1 MKDRRLLI
9 KRTVEALL
17 AAMLLGMC
25 VLTFGNVVLRYGF
38 NSGIASS
45 DEIARLLLVWLTF
58 IGAVLAMYEGTHIGV
73 DMLVRRVPIPMQ
85 KIFFFLSNALVLLCC
100 VILFKGSWSQVMI
113 NLTIK
118 APVTGY
124 SMGLL
129 YASGLFAATGMGL
142 AVLRNLW
149 RLASGRIT
157 SEELLQVADS
167 EEEFP
172 VEAVPA
178 NAKHR
183 SAT

>member
-1 MKDRRLLI
+1 MRDRQVGMKHA
-9 KRTVEALL
+9 VEALL
-17 AAMLLGMC
+17 AAMLLAMC
-25 VLTFGNVVLRYGF
+25 ILTFGNVLLRYGF

-73 DMLVRRVPIPMQ
+73 DMLVRRVPLPM
-85 KIFFFLSNALVLLCC
+85 KKFFFGLSNALILLCC

-124 SMGLL
+124 SIGLL
-129 YASGLFAATGMGL
+129 YASGVFAAAGMGL

-149 RLASGRIT
+149 RLASGRIAP
-157 SEELLQVADS
+157 EELLQVAES

-172 VEAVPA
+172 VKAVPGSE
-178 NAKHR
+178 KQR
-183 SAT
+183 SAI

>member
-1 MKDRRLLI
+1 MKDRRVWI
-9 KRTVEALL
+9 KHATEALL
-17 AAMLLGMC
+17 AAMLLAMC
-25 VLTFGNVVLRYGF
+25 ILTFGNVVLRYGF

-73 DMLVRRVPIPMQ
+73 DMLVRRVPLPM
-85 KIFFFLSNALVLLCC
+85 KKVFFGLSNALMLVCC
-100 VILFKGSWSQVMI
+100 VVLFKGSLSQVMI

-129 YASGLFAATGMGL
+129 YASGVFAATGMGL

-149 RLASGRIT
+149 HLASGRIN
-157 SEELLQVADS
+157 SEEMLQISES

-172 VEAVPA
+172 VKAVPA
-178 NAKHR
+178 SAKHR
-183 SAT
+183 RAT